1 MDIFEDLDTTQ
12 QDENGQPMALKQFN
26 LKSNLKGENSL
37 GDKLTLDN
45 FTVEYSNGDVEDS
58 TETQAFSADAGE
70 DEIVDG
76 FSDRYGEG
84 ADTSTF
90 TSAGGT
96 DEIQIGSRILDR
108 KDYIAEI
115 TDLKYSKE
123 KECYVAT
130 VKALKTGTTV
140 VTVRTTVNGQEYSA
154 SFSLTVTANFTVY
167 SNPAEIQ
174 QELYATS
181 DEITLYAVPTA
192 LAVSNSE
199 TSFVG
204 SADEE
209 DIETF
214 SSGSETVDMI
224 SDIDTEGSTEAFSA
238 GDSENQNI
246 AVYADTNPSKNLASL
261 MTWKITADP
270 EGAVDLSEVYDSKFT
285 VTSEAVVP
293 VTLTVQGTF
302 TYQNVEYTSYTW
314 INVTTTE
321 AKKITWNTDHMTI
334 TLGGDDT
341 DGYTPAST
349 KEGDLILTVPAGCL
363 ASDLSKDDF
372 IVTATSVQ
380 SEEADSESM
389 ERASTNGTTSIASIT
404 GFKHE
409 VGSETY
415 EITVTGSKVGSV
427 TISVSALGADKK
439 TTYDAVVTVEVL
451 SPDGGQAVS
460 TDSSNSDAAS
470 DDWSDNS
477 TDSSDFTSDNTS
489 DWGDEN
495 DNTVDIIPNESQ
507 DDFSAEEGSW
517 ESGDNGF

>member
-1 MDIFEDLDTTQ
+1 M
-12 QDENGQPMALKQFN
+12 
-26 LKSNLKGENSL
+26 
-37 GDKLTLDN
+37 
-45 FTVEYSNGDVEDS
+45 
-58 TETQAFSADAGE
+58 
-70 DEIVDG
+70 
-76 FSDRYGEG
+76 
-84 ADTSTF
+84 
-90 TSAGGT
+90 
-96 DEIQIGSRILDR
+96 
-108 KDYIAEI
+108 
-115 TDLKYSKE
+115 KYSKE

-140 VTVRTTVNGQEYSA
+140 VIVRTTVNGQEYSA
-154 SFSLTVTANFTVY
+154 SFSLTVTANLTVY

-214 SSGSETVDMI
+214 SSESETVDMI

-293 VTLTVQGTF
+293 ATLTVQGTF

-363 ASDLSKDDF
+363 ASDLNKDDF

-380 SEEADSESM
+380 SEEADSESL

-460 TDSSNSDAAS
+460 TDSSDSDAAS

-477 TDSSDFTSDNTS
+477 TDSSDFTSENTS

-517 ESGDNGF
+517 ESVDNGF